1 MEKIKKQAWTFVV
14 LMGVV
19 SLFAD
24 ITYEGARSIYG
35 PFLNSFG
42 ASAAAVGFIAGFG
55 ELMGYGLRLFSGIIA
70 DKTKNY
76 WLIAVSGYFIN
87 LIAVPMLALAGNW
100 QFAAI
105 LIVLERVGK
114 AIRNPS
120 RDVMLSHAASTVG
133 HGKSFGIHEALDQIG
148 AIIGPLFVGTTFML
162 TSSYSKA
169 FAFLAIPA
177 LLAIFTLF
185 IAKLNFPNTE
195 NIASKNITDLKNF
208 QIKKFFWLYLI
219 ATAFIALGFAD
230 YPLIAY
236 HFSKNHEIDKNL
248 IPIFY
253 AGAMGVD
260 AIAAILLGKLFDKYG
275 IKIVIISTLISL
287 FFAPLLFLSNFLAI
301 IIIGIICW
309 GIGMAAQESIIRSVL
324 SSILPPDKK
333 GTGFGIFYAIFGFA
347 WFVGS
352 FFMGW
357 LYDISITLLVI
368 FSVLMQFL
376 SIPVLIIIS
385 KKVKV

>member
-1 MEKIKKQAWTFVV
+1 MENIKKQAWTFIV

-42 ASAAAVGFIAGFG
+42 TSATVVGFIAGFG
-55 ELMGYGLRLFSGIIA
+55 ELMGYGLRLISGIIA

-76 WLIAVSGYFIN
+76 WLITLSGYFIN

-105 LIVLERVGK
+105 LIVLERAGK
-114 AIRNPS
+114 AIRNPA

-148 AIIGPLFVGTTFML
+148 AITGPLFVGITFML
-162 TSSYSKA
+162 TNSYSKS

-177 LLAIFTLF
+177 LLAIISLF
-185 IAKLNFPNTE
+185 IARINFPSTE
-195 NIASKNITDLKNF
+195 NIATKSTTDLKNF

-219 ATAFIALGFAD
+219 ATALIAIGFAD

-236 HFSKNHEIDKNL
+236 HFSKNQEVAKNL

-260 AIAAILLGKLFDKYG
+260 AIAAIILGKLFDKHG

-287 FFAPLLFLSNFLAI
+287 LFAPFVFLSNFLAI

-309 GIGMAAQESIIRSVL
+309 GIGIAAQESIIRSVL

-347 WFVGS
+347 WFIGS

-357 LYDISITLLVI
+357 LYDISVIFLVI
-368 FSVLMQFL
+368 FSVLMQL
-376 SIPVLIIIS
+376 ASIPVLIIIS
-385 KKVKV
+385 NKIKL